1 MILCHPT
8 HSHTQQTFSLP
19 RSHVPT
25 ARAKTGDGIIECN
38 VSGKVLLKSNK
49 ECINSV
55 LNSHTYILCF
65 KTETKNIYKHF
76 TTSWWCGKHEIK
88 KRTFKKKILN
98 TCICLFLYIYYLE

>member
-88 KRTFKKKILN
+88 KRTFKKKLN